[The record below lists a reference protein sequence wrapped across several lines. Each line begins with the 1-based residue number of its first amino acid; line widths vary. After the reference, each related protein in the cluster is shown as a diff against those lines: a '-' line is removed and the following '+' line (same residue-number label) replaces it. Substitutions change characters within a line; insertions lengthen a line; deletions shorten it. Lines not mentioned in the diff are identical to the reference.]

1 MITSRYIKEI
11 LPRTEHPI
19 WIIIQIIFV
28 RGLMA
33 IKFLLA
39 ARLLGPELIGLV
51 GVALFSLA
59 IVESLSDTGLSH
71 AIIQRKEIINKF
83 EAGGVWT
90 LLLFRGLILSF
101 FLFITAIPI
110 SIFFDISGAAELIA
124 ITAVIPLLRNAINPG
139 FFLVQRKRDFR
150 KISTY
155 EIVAAIFD
163 ISVTMLLIS
172 LNFGAASLIIG
183 NIACDTIKF
192 FFTWTWFRIP
202 ISPNINWKSLQKLTS
217 FGKWIWSSSLVTL
230 VLNQTDKIL
239 VAKLLGPTEFGL
251 YQVATRIAQIVVTDG
266 AVALSQYLYP
276 TFSQRYRSSPQDAKK
291 YFNWIMWRLIPI
303 IISIGIILA
312 IFAEYIVNFFLGVAW
327 LNAVPLLRALEF
339 PMLLGAIISV
349 LVVYLR
355 AIGKPKFVTQAT
367 LVQLV
372 FFLPITPVFLH
383 YFGAI
388 GMASSLAIAGS
399 AAAYFM
405 LYKISRYE

>member
-1 MITSRYIKEI
+1 LITSSYIKEA
-11 LPRTEHPI
+11 LTRTEHPV

-33 IKFLLA
+33 LKFLLA

-59 IVESLSDTGLSH
+59 IVESLSDTGLSQ
-71 AIIQRKEIINKF
+71 AIIQQKEIINNI
-83 EAGGVWT
+83 EAGSIWT
-90 LLLFRGLILSF
+90 LLVFRGLIL
-101 FLFITAIPI
+101 FLFLFASAIPI
-110 SIFFDISGAAELIA
+110 SIFFDISDAAPLVA
-124 ITAVIPLLRNAINPG
+124 MVAVIPLLRNTINPG
-139 FFLVQRKRDFR
+139 FFLAQRKRDFR
-150 KISTY
+150 KISIY
-155 EIVAAIFD
+155 EIIAATFD
-163 ISVTMLLIS
+163 ILTTMLLIN

-183 NIACDTIKF
+183 NITCDVIKL
-192 FFTWTWFRIP
+192 FFTWSWFRIS
-202 ISPNINWKSLQKLTS
+202 ISPNVNWKSLHRLTS
-217 FGKWIWSSSLVTL
+217 FGKWVWSSSLTTL

-239 VAKLLGPTEFGL
+239 VAKFLGPTEFGL
-251 YQVATRIAQIVVTDG
+251 YQVAARIAQIVVADG

-303 IISIGIILA
+303 VIFIGMILA
-312 IFAEYIVNFFLGVAW
+312 FFAKYIVTISLGVEW
-327 LNAVPLLRALEF
+327 LKAVPLLRALEF

-355 AIGKPKFVTQAT
+355 AVGRPKCVTQAT

-372 FFLPITPVFLH
+372 FFLPITPILLH
-383 YFGAI
+383 YFGAL
-388 GMASSLAIAGS
+388 GLAGSLAIAGS

-405 LYKISRYE
+405 LHKIRRYG